1 MDPQRTC
8 SKCPAP
14 AVLAFNGDWLCLQ
27 CFDLAVSRVRDL
39 FHEALDLRARM
50 KAKEEPPTL
59 LSALRESLRRALR

>member
-14 AVLAFNGDWLCLQ
+14 AVLGFNGDWLCLK
-27 CFDLAVSRVRDL
+27 CFDLALARIRDL

-50 KAKEEPPTL
+50 KESNAPPTL
-59 LSALRESLRRALR
+59 LEALRESLRRSK